1 MDYRFYHLRKI
12 VMKTAKKA
20 LNSIV
25 VPLLAFTMIVNLAS
39 CGTILYPERKGQKA
53 GQIDPGVAILDGVGL
68 LFFIIPGVIAFAVDF
83 NNNTIYLPHSHSSRF
98 DSSHKYS
105 QIQINKKPDAA
116 TIQNFIRAETG
127 TTINLQQSNMEIIK
141 LGSAADLD
149 SKFALYG
156 TDNHIAL
163 AQ

>member
-1 MDYRFYHLRKI
+1 
-12 VMKTAKKA
+12 MKTAKKA

-83 NNNTIYLPHSHSSRF
+83 SNNTIYMPHGHSSKF
-98 DSSHKYS
+98 ESSHKYS
-105 QIQINKKPDAA
+105 QIQIGKKLDAPTIQDFIHAKTGA
-116 TIQNFIRAETG
+116 TIS
-127 TTINLQQSNMEIIK
+127 LQQSNIEVFK

-149 SKFALYG
+149 SKFALYV

>member
-1 MDYRFYHLRKI
+1 
-12 VMKTAKKA
+12 MKTAKKA

-83 NNNTIYLPHSHSSRF
+83 SNNTIYMPHGHSSKF

-105 QIQINKKPDAA
+105 QLQISKKLDAA
-116 TIQNFIRAETG
+116 TIQNLIRAETG
-127 TTINLQQSNMEIIK
+127 TAINLQQSNMEVIK
-141 LGSAADLD
+141 LDSVADLD

>member
-1 MDYRFYHLRKI
+1 
-12 VMKTAKKA
+12 MKTDKKT
-20 LNSIV
+20 LKSIV

-83 NNNTIYLPHSHSSRF
+83 SNNTIYMPHSHSSKF
-98 DSSHKYS
+98 DSSHRYS
-105 QIQINKKPDAA
+105 QIQISKKLDAA
-116 TIQNFIRAETG
+116 TIQDFIRAETG
-127 TTINLQQSNMEIIK
+127 AAINLQQSNMEVVK

-149 SKFALYG
+149 SRFASYG